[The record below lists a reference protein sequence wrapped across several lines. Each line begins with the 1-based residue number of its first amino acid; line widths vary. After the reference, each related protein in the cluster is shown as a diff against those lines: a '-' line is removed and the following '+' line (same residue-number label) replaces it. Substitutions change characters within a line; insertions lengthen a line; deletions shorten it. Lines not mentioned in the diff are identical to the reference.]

1 MDSLN
6 NLEIEILQEIIKD
19 NKRDYPFLEIHFPFI
34 YVKSREYTGVGI
46 YVNFEYSKYF
56 EFNNLNVLITSS
68 KCLTVDMLENELSY
82 VLNITN
88 GRIDFLEI
96 VTNGEDVLNN
106 EIIDFELF
114 WNHIIKQNSKEDLLQ
129 ICFC

>member
-1 MDSLN
+1 MNKLN
-6 NLEIEILQEIIKD
+6 NIEIELLQAIIKD
-19 NKRDYPFLEIHFPFI
+19 NENNYPFLEIHFPYI
-34 YVKSREYTGVGI
+34 YVKSREYSGVVI

-56 EFNNLNVLITSS
+56 EFNDLNVLITSS
-68 KCLTVDMLENELSY
+68 KCLTVDILENELSY

-106 EIIDFELF
+106 EINNFVLF
-114 WNHIIKQNSKEDLLQ
+114 
-129 ICFC
+129 